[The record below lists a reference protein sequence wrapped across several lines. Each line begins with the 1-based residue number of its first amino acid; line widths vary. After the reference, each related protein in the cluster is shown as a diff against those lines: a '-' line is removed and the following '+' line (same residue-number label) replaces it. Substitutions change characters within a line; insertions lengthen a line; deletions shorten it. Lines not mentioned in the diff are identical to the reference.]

1 MSPLGPG
8 YGRAHDRCETDVV
21 KPLRVA
27 VVEDQELYRSMLT
40 ALIGAHPT
48 TAVVVSVAGSS
59 EARARIV
66 PGTADI
72 AILDV
77 ELNDG
82 NGVALGVA
90 LRRRDPNLAIL
101 LLSAHDVMDLV
112 LRLPADVAGSWS
124 YLSKSSSLTM
134 ETLIRTLWAT
144 AQGQVVL
151 DPELIDVSRARR
163 GSELAR
169 LTDRQ
174 MEVLRLVAQGM
185 SNQSVAESLHL
196 SVRSV
201 EGHLK
206 LIYETLGISAATT
219 LNARVVATLAFLRD
233 TSRTG

>member
-1 MSPLGPG
+1 
-8 YGRAHDRCETDVV
+8 
-21 KPLRVA
+21 
-27 VVEDQELYRSMLT
+27 MLT

-48 TAVVVSVAGSS
+48 TTVVVSAAGSS
-59 EARARIV
+59 EARAKIS
-66 PGTADI
+66 PGAADI

-77 ELNDG
+77 ELLDG

-90 LRRRDPNLAIL
+90 LRRRDPRLAIL

-134 ETLIRTLWAT
+134 EVLIRTLWAT

-151 DPELIDVSRARR
+151 DPELVDVSRARR
-163 GSELAR
+163 GSELAK

-174 MEVLRLVAQGM
+174 VEVLRLVAQGL
-185 SNQSVAESLHL
+185 SNQAVADSLHL
-196 SVRSV
+196 SIRSV

-206 LIYETLGISAATT
+206 LIYESLGISSATA